1 MVSVMKLR
9 KMVQEIAKESTKKGG
24 ESLLQAVLK
33 TDCEDDDN
41 EELTSKLISLED
53 NVNNKLAK
61 EAEERRLTRLRL
73 KQEERDRL
81 ERLGRKIPTP
91 PPKIPTPPP
100 PKTLDEMVQEIANE
114 CSCPIQFP
122 VVRIDEGRYKIG
134 DTKYLIYVRV
144 S

>member
-9 KMVQEIAKESTKKGG
+9 QMVREIAKESTKKGG

-33 TDCEDDDN
+33 TNCEDDDD
-41 EELTSKLISLED
+41 EVTSKLISLED
-53 NVNNKLAK
+53 NVNNKLVK

-73 KQEERDRL
+73 EQEERDRL
-81 ERLGRKIPTP
+81 ERLGRNIPTP
-91 PPKIPTPPP
+91 PPKIPTTPP

-134 DTKYLIYVRV
+134 DFKYLIYVRV